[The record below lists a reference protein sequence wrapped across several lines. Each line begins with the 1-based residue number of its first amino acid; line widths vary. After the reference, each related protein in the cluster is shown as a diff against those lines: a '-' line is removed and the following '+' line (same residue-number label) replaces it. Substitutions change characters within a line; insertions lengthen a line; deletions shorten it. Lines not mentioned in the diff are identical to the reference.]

1 MSGISLL
8 TDGNG
13 GCRPMMTEITLF
25 ESVSAIKSGFGE
37 IARFSQNLAKLK

>member
-1 MSGISLL
+1 
-8 TDGNG
+8 
-13 GCRPMMTEITLF
+13 MMTEITLF